1 MYGWGLNFVYKKA
14 SGSCAMDYEH
24 KREPKQK
31 YPGELLPGTRTL
43 ECPLT
48 VMADAY
54 KAGHYK
60 MYPDAVEMSAYG
72 SFRKGFEIFQ
82 GEGDARADIIQ
93 DSRIVFYGLRYY
105 IQQFLSRGITKE
117 DIERSEKFYSQ
128 LNFGHQPASFPKKL
142 FDQIE
147 ELGYFPVKIEA
158 LPEGTVVYPHTPVFI
173 ITAKDE
179 YSPLCTFLETLLTM
193 VWYPSCVAT
202 LSRLTKEKIRKHY
215 VQVPDKDK
223 FLLDL
228 SLHDFGFRGCTCVE
242 QSVLG
247 GSAHL
252 LNFNG
257 SDTMSAAYHV
267 QFHMNNGKSV
277 AVAPPATEHSVMTS
291 WETEE
296 KALGHLIT
304 SFPGQFISCVMD
316 SYNYKTAVTVI
327 LPKFI
332 KLLKDK
338 DCTFIIRPDSGDPV
352 AQVTLALQAAR
363 DAKYTD
369 NEGTHTFDRE
379 TYIYAETEFTKF
391 KKLAVIQ
398 GDGIGYETVD
408 EILKAVVQAGFCPSN
423 VAFGM
428 GGGLLQKVNRDTMS
442 FATKLS
448 YIRYREGGEKKIM
461 KSPDGQADKWS
472 LPGKL
477 SVLRWNKEM
486 PVVFPREEADLKLRA
501 HKYAVNSPWKDV
513 MVTVYDHGKV
523 NTEYMEESFDDIKK
537 RVDTEW
543 NENKSSNN
551 VKRVGMDASLILDQA
566 KVAKEIHKWDST
578 KTLKDTIPLLRRG
591 RFEPTNYDDLN
602 DKCKALLGITED
614 IFLKNGAIKSMVE
627 DSNETRQTVK
637 TESEFHESDALG
649 HQMRSAS
656 ALRELERRLESA
668 VSRL

>member
-72 SFRKGFEIFQ
+72 SFRKGFEIFE
-82 GEGDARADIIQ
+82 GEGISRRDIIG

-117 DIERSEKFYSQ
+117 EIERCEKFYSQ

-142 FDQIE
+142 FEQIE

-179 YSPLCTFLETLLTM
+179 YSPLCTFLETILTM

-202 LSRLTKEKIRKHY
+202 LSRLTKEKIRTY
-215 VQVPDKDK
+215 YEQVQEKDK
-223 FLLDL
+223 FLIDL

-242 QSVLG
+242 QSVIG

-291 WETEE
+291 WESEE
-296 KALGHLIT
+296 EALKHLIM

-316 SYNYKTAVTVI
+316 SYNYKIAVTTI

-352 AQVTLALQAAR
+352 SQVTLALQAAK
-363 DAKYTD
+363 DAIYEEDGTKYTF
-369 NEGTHTFDRE
+369 EREVYTHE
-379 TYIYAETEFTKF
+379 AKEYVKF

-398 GDGIGYETVD
+398 GDGIGYETVGQ
-408 EILKAVVQAGFCPSN
+408 ILDAVVAAGFCPAN

-448 YIRYREGGEKKIM
+448 YIRYNEEKEKTIM
-461 KSPDGQADKWS
+461 KAPDRYPSKWS

-477 SVLRWNKEM
+477 AVLQRDNYM
-486 PVVFPREEADLKLRA
+486 PVTYPRKEAEERMRSVPGTCKNL
-501 HKYAVNSPWKDV
+501 

-523 NTEYMEESFDDIKK
+523 NTKYMEETFDDIRK
-537 RVDTEW
+537 RVETQW
-543 NENKSSNN
+543 KCLTNN
-551 VKRVGMDASLILDQA
+551 GRSHKGKFGISASLILDQA
-566 KVAKEIHKWDST
+566 AAAQKIHKWSSKDA
-578 KTLKDTIPLLRRG
+578 LKNALPLFSATG
-591 RFEPTNYDDLN
+591 YQPESMEILN
-602 DKCKALLGITED
+602 KKCQELFGITN
-614 IFLKNGAIKSMVE
+614 IFGTNGIINGDASESLK
-627 DSNETRQTVK
+627 
-637 TESEFHESDALG
+637 SEFHEPNTYVRELSSG
-649 HQMRSAS
+649 S
-656 ALRELERRLESA
+656 ALRELDRLLDSA